1 MFPSI
6 VLVEDQPIA
15 REMILELLDGHVRVV
30 AVAEGPHDAIEAVR
44 VHRPTGALI
53 DVNLG
58 STNGFHLAKELSK
71 AFPGLKIVL
80 TSANAEPVY
89 AELASGIP
97 NTLFVAK
104 SDLCGKN
111 LAAFW
116 R

>member
-30 AVAEGPHDAIEAVR
+30 AAAEGPHDAIEAVR

-71 AFPGLKIVL
+71 GISGSEDRLNERERGACLRGARLRH
-80 TSANAEPVY
+80 TEY
-89 AELASGIP
+89 ALRG
-97 NTLFVAK
+97 
-104 SDLCGKN
+104 
-111 LAAFW
+111 
-116 R
+116 